1 MQLFL
6 LYHRTVK
13 LKNDLKSKGCA
24 RSTSVSCLLTLGVF
38 CANWTFPPLCFFG
51 WLNIAEVEGK
61 SNNTLGVW
69 SLFPDPSGTKL
80 QQSDLRTETKW
91 LLPSFHCCN
100 PKCGGYFNVEA
111 AHEKGLSLRDFF

>member
-1 MQLFL
+1 M
-6 LYHRTVK
+6 
-13 LKNDLKSKGCA
+13 
-24 RSTSVSCLLTLGVF
+24 SCLWTLGVF

-80 QQSDLRTETKW
+80 QQSDLRTETKSGCSH
-91 LLPSFHCCN
+91 LFIAVIR
-100 PKCGGYFNVEA
+100 NVEVISMWRL
-111 AHEKGLSLRDFF
+111 HMKRVSV